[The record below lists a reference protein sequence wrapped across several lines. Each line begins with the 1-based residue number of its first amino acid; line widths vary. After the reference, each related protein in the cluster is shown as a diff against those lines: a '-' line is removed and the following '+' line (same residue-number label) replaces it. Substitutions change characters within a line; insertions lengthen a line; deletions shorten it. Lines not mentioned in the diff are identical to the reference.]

1 MDFVAREDK
10 QFKLQTRVG
19 DYNYLPTGNMKLT
32 IDSAQVIAT
41 GTVRPDQADR
51 IVKEMTWTIKGNA
64 ITRNHLMVLDLL
76 AQNNWKRPI
85 YFAVTV
91 GGDNYLGLER
101 YFHVEGLAYRLV
113 PIETTSRDG
122 QTGEVNTVAM
132 YDNMVN
138 KFKWGNMDKPE
149 VYQGT
154 ETERMSLNYRSM
166 YARLANALI
175 AEGKKAEALK
185 TLDRCMEAM
194 PHESIL
200 LNFSATGIAEA
211 YYKLDQ
217 FEKGNAVA
225 LKLADVYG
233 QEIDY
238 YARLDRN
245 EVKRLGNEAEIAM
258 SVMQK
263 LLILAK
269 MYKQDDVLEQLE
281 ARFADLESKY
291 LDSPMSKN

>member
-1 MDFVAREDK
+1 
-10 QFKLQTRVG
+10 
-19 DYNYLPTGNMKLT
+19 
-32 IDSAQVIAT
+32 
-41 GTVRPDQADR
+41 
-51 IVKEMTWTIKGNA
+51 
-64 ITRNHLMVLDLL
+64 
-76 AQNNWKRPI
+76 
-85 YFAVTV
+85 
-91 GGDNYLGLER
+91 
-101 YFHVEGLAYRLV
+101 
-113 PIETTSRDG
+113 
-122 QTGEVNTVAM
+122 
-132 YDNMVN
+132 
-138 KFKWGNMDKPE
+138 
-149 VYQGT
+149 
-154 ETERMSLNYRSM
+154 
-166 YARLANALI
+166 
-175 AEGKKAEALK
+175 
-185 TLDRCMEAM
+185 MEAM

-291 LDSPMSKN
+291 LDSPMSKNWVFV